1 MTYEQLKAQAETMGF
16 KFETQRWV
24 PDGYIEDEDGNDT
37 RRLITKEV
45 SAIKVTFPPDYSR
58 PPDWIYDDDEAG
70 KIKSLQ
76 YAIDEYNNKEA
87 IFAENI
93 RKSKETE
100 QAMQA
105 FKTKFGGQGS
115 PPSSGEA

>member
-1 MTYEQLKAQAETMGF
+1 MTYEQLKTQAEAMGF

-37 RRLITKEV
+37 SRPITKEV

-58 PPDWIYDDDEAG
+58 PPHWIYDDDEAG

-93 RKSKETE
+93 RKSEEVK
-100 QAMQA
+100 QAMEA
-105 FKTKFGGQGS
+105 FKTKFGGEPNES
-115 PPSSGEA
+115 